1 MGLNFRELGLILS
14 ELPLENSYIQ
24 KVTEH
29 SVHSLTLS
37 LFNDREKAW
46 LFYIEIATPYSR
58 VCRTDRIR
66 KKSSKA
72 QRFSQYLRS
81 HVIGRRISGVRQY
94 PYDRAFELEL
104 TGSTDTIRMVIR
116 LFSGPGANIFILDS
130 EGMILEA
137 LFRRPKREETAGFM
151 LRSEIRDGKGSEKYA
166 VREFEGPSFNSYIDR
181 VFSEEALDDE
191 KDDLTDRI
199 REKRDS
205 EIAELEALLSRQMRK
220 AEEAGCYGLSLK
232 HADLLSGS
240 IYLVRKGQDSVT
252 LDDWETGERIVLP
265 LDPSLSPN
273 ENLEKLYSRYRKE
286 KRTYELAVS
295 EIEDTKRRIEERKR
309 HYEQLLGEDSSLQSM
324 RKEARDERPGS
335 KKDQT
340 KPGLWVRSNGFDIAI
355 GRNARENDILLRSY
369 TRGSDIWM
377 HTRDYSGGYVIIK
390 AIKDKTVPLPVL
402 LDAASL
408 AIHYSKAKKEGK
420 ADLYYTYVKYLR
432 RAKNGKTGLVIPTQ
446 EKNLRAEMDEKR
458 VKELLGRE
466 YAPLG

>member
-1 MGLNFRELGLILS
+1 MAS
-14 ELPLENSYIQ
+14 
-24 KVTEH
+24 
-29 SVHSLTLS
+29 
-37 LFNDREKAW
+37 
-46 LFYIEIATPYSR
+46 
-58 VCRTDRIR
+58 
-66 KKSSKA
+66 
-72 QRFSQYLRS
+72 
-81 HVIGRRISGVRQY
+81 
-94 PYDRAFELEL
+94 
-104 TGSTDTIRMVIR
+104 
-116 LFSGPGANIFILDS
+116 
-130 EGMILEA
+130 
-137 LFRRPKREETAGFM
+137 
-151 LRSEIRDGKGSEKYA
+151 
-166 VREFEGPSFNSYIDR
+166 
-181 VFSEEALDDE
+181 
-191 KDDLTDRI
+191 
-199 REKRDS
+199 
-205 EIAELEALLSRQMRK
+205 
-220 AEEAGCYGLSLK
+220 
-232 HADLLSGS
+232 
-240 IYLVRKGQDSVT
+240 VRKGQDSVT